1 MTARAACSFKV
12 ASSSPRRAP
21 SAARQSSSIPV
32 GGFFGALT
40 LPFFAHAYGY
50 QAAFVFAA
58 AIVISNA
65 DPKRTFLGLLGARYL
80 DNGFVRRIT
89 HLRSKG
95 LTAKLH
101 LALSEAPRFTG
112 VDADALRG
120 RLIIA
125 PSLEHIEHAY
135 NHAKYGE
142 FSSAPIMEITVPTR
156 NDPGLAP
163 PGQHVLSAI
172 VQYAPYALKGGWDSQ
187 REAFADL
194 AVATLERYAPG
205 IRGSIVG
212 RELLTPLDIE
222 RQFRITGGHWHHAD
236 LAFDQFLMVRPVP
249 GAAQHHTP
257 LAGLYLCGAGCHP
270 GGGVM
275 GIAGRN
281 AAGQVLQQLRAHG

>member
-1 MTARAACSFKV
+1 
-12 ASSSPRRAP
+12 
-21 SAARQSSSIPV
+21 
-32 GGFFGALT
+32 
-40 LPFFAHAYGY
+40 
-50 QAAFVFAA
+50 
-58 AIVISNA
+58 
-65 DPKRTFLGLLGARYL
+65 
-80 DNGFVRRIT
+80 
-89 HLRSKG
+89 
-95 LTAKLH
+95 
-101 LALSEAPRFTG
+101 
-112 VDADALRG
+112 
-120 RLIIA
+120 
-125 PSLEHIEHAY
+125 
-135 NHAKYGE
+135 
-142 FSSAPIMEITVPTR
+142 
-156 NDPGLAP
+156 
-163 PGQHVLSAI
+163 VLSAI